1 MSAAAFRSLNN
12 AALLLTGETNYKRNQ
27 VNTGILMA
35 LIIPVFLPSAFEMT
49 LDARV
54 KCNRLTAPHL
64 VLNRFQ
70 RMQAVSLLALG
81 KISNV
86 I

>member
-1 MSAAAFRSLNN
+1 MD
-12 AALLLTGETNYKRNQ
+12 
-27 VNTGILMA
+27 
-35 LIIPVFLPSAFEMT
+35 LIIPAFRPFAFEMT

>member
-1 MSAAAFRSLNN
+1 MD
-12 AALLLTGETNYKRNQ
+12 
-27 VNTGILMA
+27 
-35 LIIPVFLPSAFEMT
+35 LIIPAFRPFAFEMT

-81 KISNV
+81 KISEYIRLLHDLRSNYRV
-86 I
+86 DCA